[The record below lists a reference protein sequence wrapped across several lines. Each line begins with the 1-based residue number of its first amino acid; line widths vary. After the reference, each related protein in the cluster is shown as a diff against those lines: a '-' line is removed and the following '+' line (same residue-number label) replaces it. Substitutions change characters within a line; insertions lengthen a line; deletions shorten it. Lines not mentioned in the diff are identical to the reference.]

1 MTTEKWPTAVTNIEP
16 NTIQL
21 RGYPIEELMGNK
33 SFVEVIWLALRG
45 ELPQGNEGKM
55 LEVILTAS
63 IDHGVTPP
71 SALAAMTAAG
81 TGAPV
86 NAALAAGILSI
97 NKYHGGA
104 IENCMKIIIRT
115 IDKAGVEGVSDA
127 VAARRV
133 VVTRRAEKR
142 RMEGFGHRYHTEDP
156 RRDRLFELAE
166 EYGVRDRHIDV
177 AIYLEEELIKQTG
190 KELRLNVDGAIGAVL
205 LELGFE
211 PEMANA
217 FFIMARIPG
226 LLAHIGEEWERF
238 RPMRKIVPDQ
248 WEYDGEPERHL

>member
-1 MTTEKWPTAVTNIEP
+1 MTEEKWPTAITNIAP
-16 NTIQL
+16 NKIQL
-21 RGYPIEELMGNK
+21 RGYPIEELMGNR

-55 LEVILTAS
+55 LEAILTAS
-63 IDHGVTPP
+63 VDHGVTPP

-86 NAALAAGILSI
+86 NGALAAGILSI

-104 IENCMKIIIRT
+104 IENCMRIILEAAN
-115 IDKAGVEGVSDA
+115 KAAVDGVNDAEAAKRIVSSY
-127 VAARRV
+127 RV
-133 VVTRRAEKR
+133 EKK

-156 RRDRLFELAE
+156 RRGRLFALAGEYGIRGRYIELAE
-166 EYGVRDRHIDV
+166 YIEKEL
-177 AIYLEEELIKQTG
+177 LEQTG
-190 KELRLNVDGAIGAVL
+190 KNLRLNVDGAIGAVL

-226 LLAHIGEEWERF
+226 LLAHISEEWTRF
-238 RPMRKIVPDQ
+238 KPMRKIIPDE
-248 WEYDGEPERHL
+248 WEYDGPGERHL